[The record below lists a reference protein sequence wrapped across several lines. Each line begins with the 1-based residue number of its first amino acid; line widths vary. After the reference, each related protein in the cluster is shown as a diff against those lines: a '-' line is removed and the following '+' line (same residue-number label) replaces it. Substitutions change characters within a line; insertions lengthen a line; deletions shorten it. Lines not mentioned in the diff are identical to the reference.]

1 MDNLHSPKHAPYIKE
16 IPGTTKAVVMI
27 HGICSTPRH
36 FDWLVPEFDES
47 WSVYNILLDGHGG
60 SVADF
65 AGTSMK
71 KWKTQV
77 HTLLELLSHR
87 YDSIL
92 IVGYSLGTLLAME
105 AAPKF
110 PKVKGLFLMNPPLRV
125 WVKPRMA
132 IRALMLSQGKYD
144 QTNRHAV
151 ACKEDVS
158 IQLTPSPLPYIKWT
172 PRFIELL
179 RLCRDCQKQTVQ
191 VPCYAYLGQ
200 QDELVSTHSAKDL
213 KRNPL
218 VTLRIFPTAGHFW
231 FSPEDQQAMKN
242 DLQTLCNQITIPAE
256 SNT

>member
-110 PKVKGLFLMNPPLRV
+110 PKV
-125 WVKPRMA
+125 
-132 IRALMLSQGKYD
+132 
-144 QTNRHAV
+144 
-151 ACKEDVS
+151 
-158 IQLTPSPLPYIKWT
+158 
-172 PRFIELL
+172 
-179 RLCRDCQKQTVQ
+179 
-191 VPCYAYLGQ
+191 
-200 QDELVSTHSAKDL
+200 
-213 KRNPL
+213 
-218 VTLRIFPTAGHFW
+218 
-231 FSPEDQQAMKN
+231 
-242 DLQTLCNQITIPAE
+242 
-256 SNT
+256 

>member
-1 MDNLHSPKHAPYIKE
+1 MDNTLSSMHAPYIRE
-16 IPGTTKAVVMI
+16 VPGAAQAVIMI

-36 FDWLVPEFDES
+36 FDWLLPEFDES

-60 SVADF
+60 SVSDF
-65 AGTSMK
+65 AETSMR
-71 KWKTQV
+71 KWKAQV

-92 IVGYSLGTLLAME
+92 IIGYSLGTLLAME
-105 AAPKF
+105 AAPQY
-110 PKVKGLFLMNPPLRV
+110 PKVKGLFLLNPPLRV

-132 IRALMLSQGKYD
+132 LRAIMLSQGKYD
-144 QTNRHAV
+144 KNDRHAV

-179 RLCRDCQKQTVQ
+179 QLCKECQKQPIQ

-200 QDELVSTHSAKDL
+200 QDELVSTKTAKDL
-213 KRNPL
+213 QENPL
-218 VTLRIFPTAGHFW
+218 VTLRIFPSAGHFW
-231 FSPEDQQAMKN
+231 FSPEDRQTIKN
-242 DLQTLCNQITIPAE
+242 DLQLLCSQITG
-256 SNT
+256 NNK